1 MLKTTQMGRLFYF
14 LKIFLKTLLTNECTK
29 RILQLKESVLFD

>member
-1 MLKTTQMGRLFYF
+1 MGRLFYV

-29 RILQLKESVLFD
+29 CIIQLKESVLFD